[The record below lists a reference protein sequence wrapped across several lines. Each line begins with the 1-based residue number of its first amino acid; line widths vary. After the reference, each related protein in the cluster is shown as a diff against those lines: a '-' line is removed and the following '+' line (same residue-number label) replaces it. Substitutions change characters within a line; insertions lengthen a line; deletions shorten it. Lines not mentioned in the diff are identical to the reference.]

1 MESNKDEADKCL
13 NLALKFI
20 QNGNKEKAEKFVNK
34 ARKLYPSKKC
44 DDIMEKVNMMSEECG
59 DEADTGAGARTGA
72 PGGTSTRQTYPEPSN
87 DEATTSS
94 AEYTQDQIDAV
105 KRIRKC
111 KNYYEILGVNK
122 TASETELKKAYR
134 KLALAFHPDKNK
146 APGAGEAFKAIGN
159 AYAVLS
165 NPEKKRQYD
174 LYGSED
180 AAPRSR
186 RSNGFYEYEDPSHGF
201 QGDMT
206 AEEIFNMFF
215 GGGMPGS
222 SVYVRRGGRWTR
234 HGSHY
239 NHHHGE
245 GQQANHSHYE
255 ETQGANLSALFQL
268 IPVLILL
275 LVSLF
280 SSLFVSDPLYSFDLS
295 HKYNVQRTTSNL
307 RVNFFVK
314 DTFHQDFTG
323 SLRRLE
329 KQIEDEYISHLRSR
343 CFQEKSSRE
352 NLLWQAR
359 YSGSQTLFKKAQK
372 YPTPSCDRLE
382 ALYNSAAAA

>member
-1 MESNKDEADKCL
+1 MEMNKDEADKCL
-13 NLALKFI
+13 NLARKYI
-20 QNGNKEKAEKFVNK
+20 QQGNKEKAEKFVRK
-34 ARKLYPSKKC
+34 AQKLYPSKKC
-44 DDIMEKVNMMSEECG
+44 DNVMDEVNNMA
-59 DEADTGAGARTGA
+59 DENVNAGSSSGGG
-72 PGGTSTRQTYPEPSN
+72 GGTSGKPSPGSSSYPEPSN

-94 AEYTQDQIDAV
+94 ADYTQEQIDAV

-111 KNYYEILGVNK
+111 KNYYEILGVSK
-122 TASETELKKAYR
+122 TSTETELKKAYR
-134 KLALAFHPDKNK
+134 KLALAFHPDKNN
-146 APGAGEAFKAIGN
+146 APGASEAFKAIGN

-165 NPEKKRQYD
+165 NTEKKRQYD
-174 LYGSED
+174 LYGDED
-180 AAPRSR
+180 SAPRSR
-186 RSNGFYEYEDPSHGF
+186 RSNGGFYQYEDPSHGF

-222 SVYVRRGGRWTR
+222 SVYVRRGGRWHRPGT
-234 HGSHY
+234 
-239 NHHHGE
+239 HHS
-245 GQQANHSHYE
+245 NHSHTQDTHTHYE
-255 ETQGANLSALFQL
+255 ESQGANLSALFQL
-268 IPVLILL
+268 VPVLILL

-280 SSLFVSDPLYSFDLS
+280 SSLFVSDPIYSFDLS
-295 HKYNVQRTTSNL
+295 HKYNVQRITSNL
-307 RVNFFVK
+307 KVNYFVK

-329 KQIEDEYISHLRSR
+329 KQVEDEYVSHLRSR

-372 YPTPSCDRLE
+372 YPTPSCNKLE
-382 ALYNSAAAA
+382 ELYNGASAA

>member
-13 NLALKFI
+13 EIAQRYI
-20 QNGNKEKAEKFVNK
+20 QQGNKEKAEKFVRK
-34 ARKLYPSKKC
+34 ALKLYPSSKSQKLLQTVLGMNEDDKC
-44 DDIMEKVNMMSEECG
+44 NGHAPTMDKEEK
-59 DEADTGAGARTGA
+59 
-72 PGGTSTRQTYPEPSN
+72 YPEPSN

-122 TASETELKKAYR
+122 AASEAELKKAYR

-165 NPEKKRQYD
+165 NTEKKRQYD
-174 LYGSED
+174 LYGDED
-180 AAPRSR
+180 ATPSRSHQR
-186 RSNGFYEYEDPSHGF
+186 RSGFYEYEDPSHGF

-234 HGSHY
+234 QGGGGQHGQESHHGA
-239 NHHHGE
+239 HHHHTQE
-245 GQQANHSHYE
+245 QQ
-255 ETQGANLSALFQL
+255 QGGVSALFQL
-268 IPVLILL
+268 LPILFL
-275 LVSLF
+275 LVMSLF
-280 SSLFVSDPLYSFDLS
+280 SSLLVNDMLYSFDQS
-295 HKYNVQRTTSNL
+295 HKYSVQRTTNNL
-307 RVNFFVK
+307 RISYYVK
-314 DTFHQDFTG
+314 DNFHQEFHG

-329 KQIEDEYISHLRSR
+329 KQIEDDYLSHLKSR
-343 CFQEKSSRE
+343 CFQEKSYRE

-359 YSGSQTLFKKAQK
+359 YSGNQNHFKKAQN
-372 YPTPSCDRLE
+372 YPTPSCNKLE
-382 ALYNSAAAA
+382 RIYAESTGA

>member
-13 NLALKFI
+13 NLAMKYV
-20 QNGNKEKAEKFVNK
+20 QQGNKEKAEKFLRK
-34 ARKLYPSKKC
+34 AQKLYPSRKC
-44 DDIMEKVNMMSEECG
+44 DDVQDRVNNMA
-59 DEADTGAGARTGA
+59 DENETDSRQDSGPGPSSPGSTGSRA
-72 PGGTSTRQTYPEPSN
+72 YPEPSN

-94 AEYTQDQIDAV
+94 AEYTQEQIDAV

-122 TASETELKKAYR
+122 SASEIELKKAYR

-165 NPEKKRQYD
+165 NADKKRQYD
-174 LYGSED
+174 LYGDED
-180 AAPRSR
+180 SAPRSR
-186 RSNGFYEYEDPSHGF
+186 RTNGFYEYDDPSHGF

-215 GGGMPGS
+215 GGGMPNS
-222 SVYVRRGGRWTR
+222 SVYVRRGGRWHR
-234 HGSHY
+234 HGQHHY
-239 NHHHGE
+239 HG
-245 GQQANHSHYE
+245 GGAQTDNHSHHYE
-255 ETQGANLSALFQL
+255 ESQGANLSALFQL

-280 SSLFVSDPLYSFDLS
+280 SSLFVSDPLYSFDIS
-295 HKYNVQRTTSNL
+295 QKYNVQRVTSNL
-307 RVNFFVK
+307 KVNYFVK

-329 KQIEDEYISHLRSR
+329 KQVEDEYISHLRSR

-372 YPTPSCDRLE
+372 YPTPSCNKLE
-382 ALYNSAAAA
+382 ELYNSASGA